1 MNYKKILTG
10 MAAVVA
16 VAFGFTAC
24 SENVEVN
31 NNANNNE
38 TLSIGVSVHQGW
50 NDDAKTRSAR
60 RQARINEML
69 AAGAERVIK
78 TEGAIK
84 GEPIYMW
91 CDEMDG
97 ISGKGHSVDVAS
109 EMESAESTRG
119 TLMSGHDGSM
129 HFSKNNFVKSTFYN
143 NFSIYGEKAQDG
155 TAATWKHDNEWTVS
169 KAFTWT
175 DDEDYFFSAIAP
187 VNATGVSNAT
197 TTGFSFTTPEKSTDQ
212 VDVMVGHTPFPA
224 KRTDREMLF
233 NFNHAMTAIKFKL
246 GSKFASGYKVTRLEL
261 YNIYKKNTYTF
272 GSGWGTPN
280 TKFLSSVTTDFSTTG
295 GTNKMITNDG
305 TPNETVGTTFL
316 VLPQDLPDD
325 AYAIVTLVEEG
336 KTEEQYL
343 SAQLRG
349 LTPKWLPGHTYTYV
363 LSSNTFP
370 SDYHFTIE
378 GGHLEFTHMGDA
390 TSVDQFK
397 VESYNSKTGEP
408 VAWEIDGYML
418 QNADGTWPDTWQS
431 SETTMLN
438 SLSATSGAG
447 GDAGDL
453 VTTSIKPQTPNIK
466 RVVRRQDVLRDPSR
480 PTKTNFDLSIHKLD
494 NSDAV
499 INRSTANSYIVR
511 YAGTYKI
518 PLVVGNSIQNGV
530 AKKAQDY
537 TSANNLE
544 YKFSNGEPNPN
555 IIWKYGYNIF
565 TIYNGNVLTAA
576 NGKIT
581 GATNPEIVWHDFC
594 DPDNSYSPLTNV
606 ITDLSITTEGDFQFL
621 NFAVNPATIQQGNA
635 VLAVKDGSGKIMWS
649 WHIYITDTDWT
660 KTSLITNFA
669 GVDFNLA
676 PENLGYVDEVT
687 TNLFEERMMKIRVR
701 QAVSEETAEV
711 TIKQL
716 PHVTRALHHWDT
728 KYQWGRKDAFPGLD
742 DELSPYYTG
751 TKTFGHFT
759 NYYESIQKPFQWGTS
774 NGYGSW
780 YGEANSSVWLNVWSA
795 QQTKVIV
802 NNNEAR
808 ATTTSVKT
816 IFDPSPVGYK
826 VPPPAVFTGM
836 INDQSNTEWTFDGTS
851 KYPTT
856 NKEKTNIKGEYD
868 GEGWNFYCDG
878 EHDVPVEDR
887 EPSGTFFMPSTG
899 KLNNAGNTLDGHLTG
914 ERGWEGW
921 EWFCV
926 PRMNQTEG
934 GRYTAWNTSYHR
946 YRVRTLPNNPQ
957 AAGIA
962 VRPVKE

>member
-325 AYAIVTLVEEG
+325 A
-336 KTEEQYL
+336 
-343 SAQLRG
+343 
-349 LTPKWLPGHTYTYV
+349 
-363 LSSNTFP
+363 
-370 SDYHFTIE
+370 
-378 GGHLEFTHMGDA
+378 
-390 TSVDQFK
+390 
-397 VESYNSKTGEP
+397 
-408 VAWEIDGYML
+408 
-418 QNADGTWPDTWQS
+418 
-431 SETTMLN
+431 
-438 SLSATSGAG
+438 
-447 GDAGDL
+447 
-453 VTTSIKPQTPNIK
+453 
-466 RVVRRQDVLRDPSR
+466 
-480 PTKTNFDLSIHKLD
+480 
-494 NSDAV
+494 
-499 INRSTANSYIVR
+499 
-511 YAGTYKI
+511 
-518 PLVVGNSIQNGV
+518 
-530 AKKAQDY
+530 
-537 TSANNLE
+537 
-544 YKFSNGEPNPN
+544 
-555 IIWKYGYNIF
+555 
-565 TIYNGNVLTAA
+565 
-576 NGKIT
+576 
-581 GATNPEIVWHDFC
+581 
-594 DPDNSYSPLTNV
+594 
-606 ITDLSITTEGDFQFL
+606 
-621 NFAVNPATIQQGNA
+621 
-635 VLAVKDGSGKIMWS
+635 
-649 WHIYITDTDWT
+649 
-660 KTSLITNFA
+660 
-669 GVDFNLA
+669 
-676 PENLGYVDEVT
+676 
-687 TNLFEERMMKIRVR
+687 
-701 QAVSEETAEV
+701 
-711 TIKQL
+711 
-716 PHVTRALHHWDT
+716 
-728 KYQWGRKDAFPGLD
+728 
-742 DELSPYYTG
+742 
-751 TKTFGHFT
+751 
-759 NYYESIQKPFQWGTS
+759 
-774 NGYGSW
+774 
-780 YGEANSSVWLNVWSA
+780 
-795 QQTKVIV
+795 
-802 NNNEAR
+802 
-808 ATTTSVKT
+808 
-816 IFDPSPVGYK
+816 
-826 VPPPAVFTGM
+826 
-836 INDQSNTEWTFDGTS
+836 
-851 KYPTT
+851 
-856 NKEKTNIKGEYD
+856 
-868 GEGWNFYCDG
+868 
-878 EHDVPVEDR
+878 
-887 EPSGTFFMPSTG
+887 
-899 KLNNAGNTLDGHLTG
+899 
-914 ERGWEGW
+914 
-921 EWFCV
+921 
-926 PRMNQTEG
+926 
-934 GRYTAWNTSYHR
+934 
-946 YRVRTLPNNPQ
+946 
-957 AAGIA
+957 
-962 VRPVKE
+962 